1 MLVHSD
7 RVLLPDGAALETALW
22 SDGAGRARYRLR
34 YGRDGAW
41 LVQYDNEAGRGD
53 RRLVRSRATRYEFR
67 SVEQLR
73 YDFERDIEDLADGPE
88 ARA

>member
-1 MLVHSD
+1 MLVHSESV
-7 RVLLPDGAALETALW
+7 RLPDGAELEMALW
-22 SDGAGRARYRLR
+22 RVGAGRARYRLR

-53 RRLVRSRATRYEFR
+53 RRLVRARATRYEFK

-73 YDFERDIEDLADGPE
+73 YDFERDIEVISDGGE
-88 ARA
+88 AHA